1 MPSLALG
8 STEYMYKLNLLSI
21 PSAPITRLITE
32 ESTLAWLVPY
42 VTSCG
47 QKRSAFCINQVARA
61 RIPTLAQENS
71 GISTLRRKRRRH
83 PSLLKTPS
91 GVEEIIPG
99 LSSWTVEDL
108 LEAGAWDEELAELA
122 DQDDEDVP
130 GEPDPDR

>member
-1 MPSLALG
+1 
-8 STEYMYKLNLLSI
+8 
-21 PSAPITRLITE
+21 
-32 ESTLAWLVPY
+32 
-42 VTSCG
+42 
-47 QKRSAFCINQVARA
+47 
-61 RIPTLAQENS
+61 LAQENS

-99 LSSWTVEDL
+99 LSSWTVQDL

-122 DQDDEDVP
+122 DQDDEDAP

>member
-1 MPSLALG
+1 M
-8 STEYMYKLNLLSI
+8 T
-21 PSAPITRLITE
+21 
-32 ESTLAWLVPY
+32 
-42 VTSCG
+42 
-47 QKRSAFCINQVARA
+47 
-61 RIPTLAQENS
+61 QENS

-122 DQDDEDVP
+122 ADDDEDVP
-130 GEPDPDR
+130 EDPDTDR